1 MKEIRYT
8 KNDLLEIEK
17 EVNNL
22 IELIENNKSYLGLYD
37 YKVHDFFSEVYKYI
51 SENNLK
57 IENLEDII
65 QDYLDMSW
73 YLYSED
79 CKNLN
84 LLNNCEEN
92 PIGWTSKRYLTNDII
107 NDRIDKDWNI
117 ESDYNE
123 FTQLLYFLDIKDFKE
138 MKYFF
143 TRLKNCDKKEL
154 VDFIYTYICYID
166 SLKESIE
173 YFKEQIQDIIN
184 ARKNIE
190 NYKNNCNLEDFLLY
204 SELNEMEF

>member
-1 MKEIRYT
+1 MKDLKYTKEELRELEKEI
-8 KNDLLEIEK
+8 NVI
-17 EVNNL
+17 
-22 IELIENNKSYLGLYD
+22 IELIENNKNYLDLYD
-37 YKVHDFFSEVYKYI
+37 YKVHDFFSDVYNYI
-51 SENNLK
+51 VKNDLK
-57 IENLEDII
+57 AENLEDKI
-65 QDYLDMSW
+65 QDYLNMSW
-73 YLYSED
+73 DIYSED
-79 CKNLN
+79 CKILN

-92 PIGWTSKRYLTNDII
+92 SIGWTSKHYLTNDII
-107 NDRIDKDWNI
+107 NDRIDENWNI

-123 FTQLLYFLDIKDFKE
+123 FTQLLYFLDIKDIKE

-143 TRLKNCDKKEL
+143 TRLKNCDKKDL
-154 VDFIYTYICYID
+154 INFIYTYICSVD

-204 SELNEMEF
+204 SELTEME